1 MEHDFMWEL
10 MPMELGGLFTWK
22 PNVAMNE
29 VFMQKKH
36 QKRIISYDMK
46 YILYGPYNMIRSL
59 CQNTFTVF

>member
-29 VFMQKKH
+29 VFMQKKSIKKGKFH
-36 QKRIISYDMK
+36 
-46 YILYGPYNMIRSL
+46 MI
-59 CQNTFTVF
+59 